1 MHGLFAVYKKEL
13 SDHFSSFRFVILF
26 ALIAMVSVIT
36 TYMAAISLKEN
47 LEGVAKPTFVFLML
61 FNTAGA
67 KVSMVDFFALFGP
80 IIGLVL
86 GFDAINRERAHGTLV
101 KLVSQPIYRDA
112 VINGKFFAGVTTI
125 TILLVSIVLIISGFG
140 LTLLGVVPGSEE
152 ILRLC

>member
-26 ALIAMVSVIT
+26 ALIAMVSFIT

-67 KVSMVDFFALFGP
+67 KVSMVDFLP
-80 IIGLVL
+80 SLGLSSVWS
-86 GFDAINRERAHGTLV
+86 LV
-101 KLVSQPIYRDA
+101 
-112 VINGKFFAGVTTI
+112 
-125 TILLVSIVLIISGFG
+125 
-140 LTLLGVVPGSEE
+140 
-152 ILRLC
+152 